1 MDYSGKRF
9 AFTLLELLVVIAI
22 IALLLAVLVP
32 GLRVAKMQAKRL
44 VSTNNLR
51 QIGLAISLY
60 ADANRGFFPLTTH
73 TTGQVDETWIY
84 TLAPYLGDVD
94 DVRLCPAD
102 PQRQERLAHH
112 TTSYIFNEYMTPLYV
127 FGQLVRSESFENLHR
142 LRSPSQTI
150 TVFVA
155 ADETSPTD
163 SHADHAHSRSWFVSD
178 DPESRW
184 TAIISD
190 IQPDRYKT
198 GTSDAIDLNG
208 STLFLYADTQ
218 VKEIKAHAIQELV
231 GGSDNFARPAH

>member
-1 MDYSGKRF
+1 MDDSGKRC

-22 IALLLAVLVP
+22 IALLLAVVMP
-32 GLRVAKMQAKRL
+32 AMRVVKIQAKRL

-51 QIGLAISLY
+51 QIGLAVSLY
-60 ADANRGFFPLTTH
+60 ADANRGYFPLTTH
-73 TTGQVDETWIY
+73 TAGQAEETWIY

-94 DVRLCPAD
+94 EVRLCPAD
-102 PQRQERLAHH
+102 PQRQERLAHR

-127 FGQLVRSESFENLHR
+127 FGQLMRSESFENLHR
-142 LRSPSQTI
+142 LRSPSQTV

-163 SHADHAHSRSWFVSD
+163 SRADHAHSRSWFVSD

-184 TAIISD
+184 TAIIHD
-190 IQPDRYKT
+190 IQPDRYKA
-198 GTSDAIDLNG
+198 GVSDAIDLNG

-218 VKEIKAHAIQELV
+218 VKELKAHVIQELA
-231 GGSDNFARPAH
+231 GGSVNFARPAH